1 MQSLANKAEQYLNG
15 RWKQQRDYYSRQSAR
30 NKRWHQYLLVFST
43 IGALIVPVLLNL
55 AEVSKLVPTILSV
68 LVSVALALDNVFH
81 FGENWRIFRQTL
93 EALKQERVY
102 FEAGVEPYTDAQ
114 TAFPLFVQ
122 TCEEIMQAEGKSY
135 FERHKAKKPDGN
147 AHP

>member
-1 MQSLANKAEQYLNG
+1 MQPLTDKAEQYLNK
-15 RWKQQRDYYSRQSAR
+15 RWKEQREYYSKKSAR
-30 NKRWHQYLLVFST
+30 NKRWHQFLLVFST
-43 IGALIVPVLLNL
+43 VSALTVPVLLNL
-55 AEVSKLVPTILSV
+55 TEVPKLVPTILSV

>member
-1 MQSLANKAEQYLNG
+1 M
-15 RWKQQRDYYSRQSAR
+15 
-30 NKRWHQYLLVFST
+30 
-43 IGALIVPVLLNL
+43 
-55 AEVSKLVPTILSV
+55 PTILSV

-81 FGENWRIFRQTL
+81 FGENWRSFRQTL

-102 FEAGVEPYTDAQ
+102 FETGIGSYADTQ

-135 FERHKAKKPDGN
+135 FERDKSKKHN
-147 AHP
+147 AGT

>member
-1 MQSLANKAEQYLNG
+1 MQPLTDKAEQYLNK
-15 RWKQQRDYYSRQSAR
+15 RWKEQREYYSKKSAR
-30 NKRWHQYLLVFST
+30 NKRWHQFLLVFST
-43 IGALIVPVLLNL
+43 VSALTVPVLLNL
-55 AEVSKLVPTILSV
+55 TEVPKLVPTILSV

-122 TCEEIMQAEGKSY
+122 TCEEIMQAEGKIY
-135 FERHKAKKPDGN
+135 FEKHKSKQHDTTT
-147 AHP
+147 HP